1 MEHKQDQYEAGDR
14 ERRQMVRTSLLLVL
28 LALVSVSAATYAW
41 FSIADRTRVGSMS
54 MEITTGANLRFDLDE
69 HSVFDD
75 YVKTLSFEDIANRM
89 RGDYG
94 FDMREVPLEPVTTT
108 DYHTFTF
115 EKGKE
120 AERDE
125 GVYLEFWLHFMG
137 LQDMY
142 VHLTEEDSEPGKG
155 DGTKIS
161 SDNPDLPRAMR
172 ISFTVGDET
181 VVYETAGEKEPEL
194 FFLKAEEDLPV
205 LVHIWLEGT
214 DDACTDDLKGA
225 EYSIALRFIGTDEN
239 GMPLDTPETE
249 E

>member
-1 MEHKQDQYEAGDR
+1 MDHKQDNLKHQGKES
-14 ERRQMVRTSLLLVL
+14 RQTMRTSLLLVL

-54 MEITTGANLRFDLDE
+54 MEITTGANLRFDLDA

-75 YVKTLSFEDIANRM
+75 YVKTLTFDDIANRM

-94 FDMREVPLEPVTTT
+94 FDMREVPLEPVTTL

-115 EKGKE
+115 EKGKV

-137 LQDMY
+137 MQDMF
-142 VHLTEEDSEPGKG
+142 VHLTPEDSEPGKA

-161 SDNPDLPRAMR
+161 SENPNLPKAMR
-172 ISFTVGDET
+172 ISFTVDDKT

-214 DDACTDDLKGA
+214 DEACTDELKGA

-239 GMPLDTPETE
+239 GVPLDTPETE

>member
-1 MEHKQDQYEAGDR
+1 MDHKQDRLKTGEM
-14 ERRQMVRTSLLLVL
+14 ESRQMVRTSLLLVL
-28 LALVSVSAATYAW
+28 LALVSVTVATYAW
-41 FSIADRTRVGSMS
+41 FSIADRTRVRSMS

-94 FDMREVPLEPVTTT
+94 FDMREVPLEPVTTS
-108 DYHTFTF
+108 DYQTFTF
-115 EKGKE
+115 EKGKV
-120 AERDE
+120 AELSE

-142 VHLTEEDSEPGKG
+142 VHLTPEDSEPGKG

-161 SDNPDLPRAMR
+161 SENPNLPRAMR
-172 ISFTVGDET
+172 ISFTVDHET
-181 VVYETAGEKEPEL
+181 VVYDTAGEQEPEL
-194 FFLKAEEDLPV
+194 FFLKAEENLPV

-214 DDACTDDLKGA
+214 DEACTDDLKGA
-225 EYSIALRFIGTDEN
+225 DYSISLRFIGTDEN
-239 GMPLDTPETE
+239 GEILDGPETE

>member
-1 MEHKQDQYEAGDR
+1 ML
-14 ERRQMVRTSLLLVL
+14 RTSLLLVL
-28 LALVSVSAATYAW
+28 LALVSMTMATYAW
-41 FSIADRTRVGSMS
+41 FSIADHTRVKSMS
-54 MEITTGANLRFDLDE
+54 MEITTGANLRFDLDA
-69 HSVFDD
+69 HAVFED
-75 YVKTLSFEDIANRM
+75 YVKTLSFEEIANRM

-94 FDMREVPLEPVTTT
+94 FDMREVPLEPVTTS

-115 EKGKE
+115 EKGKI

-142 VHLTEEDSEPGKG
+142 VHLTPEDSEPGKD

-161 SDNPDLPRAMR
+161 SENPNLPRAMR
-172 ISFTVGDET
+172 ISFTVDGST
-181 VVYETAGEKEPEL
+181 VVYDTAGEPEPEL

-214 DDACTDDLKGA
+214 DEACTDDLKGA
-225 EYSIALRFIGTDEN
+225 DYSISLRFVGTDEN
-239 GMPLDTPETE
+239 GEILDGPGNE
-249 E
+249 